1 MKGLDYNKNI
11 DIESEPLLH
20 SVMYSRQL
28 SILLKLK
35 QKAKILV
42 AESAVLIGVVDEEG
56 VLEEDEVFV
65 QLKRDN
71 FRSEEV
77 ADNKR

>member
-1 MKGLDYNKNI
+1 MKGLDYNKDI
-11 DIESEPLLH
+11 DIGSEPLLH

-28 SILLKLK
+28 SILYKLK

-42 AESAVLIGVVDEEG
+42 AESAVLIGVIDEKG

-65 QLKRDN
+65 
-71 FRSEEV
+71 
-77 ADNKR
+77 